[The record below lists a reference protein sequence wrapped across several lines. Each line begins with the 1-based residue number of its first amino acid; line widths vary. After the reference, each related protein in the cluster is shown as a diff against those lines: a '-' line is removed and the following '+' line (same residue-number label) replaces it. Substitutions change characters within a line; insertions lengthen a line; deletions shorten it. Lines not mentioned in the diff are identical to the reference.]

1 MGKSPCRKH
10 LVRRGLRKG
19 FRWEKM
25 LFIKTTKSCLIKGLI
40 TLSYNV
46 YTFWMDTVF
55 FFLFFLFF
63 CFFFVFFCFCLFLFS
78 FLFLFF
84 FFFVFPFLLPCY
96 KGNHQ
101 PPSSFSAIH
110 VRYTCIMTV
119 INILFLKPTTPEGC
133 DGPIKVQQMPGPK
146 QNFDRKTGEAKSEPG
161 QARTNRKQT
170 SQNSQK

>member
-1 MGKSPCRKH
+1 MYI
-10 LVRRGLRKG
+10 
-19 FRWEKM
+19 
-25 LFIKTTKSCLIKGLI
+25 LFGW
-40 TLSYNV
+40 TLS
-46 YTFWMDTVF
+46 FFCLSFFF
-55 FFLFFLFF
+55 FFLFFVFVSIFFFFLLLFLFF
-63 CFFFVFFCFCLFLFS
+63 CFCYLFCFLS
-78 FLFLFF
+78 FF

-110 VRYTCIMTV
+110 VRYRPTCIMTV

>member
-1 MGKSPCRKH
+1 MYI
-10 LVRRGLRKG
+10 
-19 FRWEKM
+19 
-25 LFIKTTKSCLIKGLI
+25 LFWW
-40 TLSYNV
+40 TLS
-46 YTFWMDTVF
+46 FFCLSF
-55 FFLFFLFF
+55 FFFFFVCLFVFCFCFYFLLLFCFFLFF
-63 CFFFVFFCFCLFLFS
+63 CFLSCFLFVF
-78 FLFLFF
+78 FLFF
-84 FFFVFPFLLPCY
+84 FSPFLLPCY

>member
-1 MGKSPCRKH
+1 
-10 LVRRGLRKG
+10 
-19 FRWEKM
+19 
-25 LFIKTTKSCLIKGLI
+25 
-40 TLSYNV
+40 
-46 YTFWMDTVF
+46 MDGH
-55 FFLFFLFF
+55 
-63 CFFFVFFCFCLFLFS
+63 CLFSVFLSFFFS
-78 FLFLFF
+78 FLFFVFCFCFYFLLFIVFVFVFCFCFLFCFVFF
-84 FFFVFPFLLPCY
+84 FFPFLLPCY

-110 VRYTCIMTV
+110 VRYTCKMTV

>member
-1 MGKSPCRKH
+1 MYI
-10 LVRRGLRKG
+10 
-19 FRWEKM
+19 
-25 LFIKTTKSCLIKGLI
+25 LFGW
-40 TLSYNV
+40 TLS
-46 YTFWMDTVF
+46 FF
-55 FFLFFLFF
+55 CLSFFL
-63 CFFFVFFCFCLFLFS
+63 

-84 FFFVFPFLLPCY
+84 FFVVFCFVFCFCFCYLFSCLLFSFLFFHFYCPVTCFSMGGLPCY

>member
-1 MGKSPCRKH
+1 MRKNA
-10 LVRRGLRKG
+10 
-19 FRWEKM
+19 FY
-25 LFIKTTKSCLIKGLI
+25 KTTKSCLIKGLI

-55 FFLFFLFF
+55 FLSVFFFFFFFFFLFF
-63 CFFFVFFCFCLFLFS
+63 IFCFLFLFFFLFLFS
-78 FLFLFF
+78 FFF
-84 FFFVFPFLLPCY
+84 FCFFFVFPFLLPCY

-110 VRYTCIMTV
+110 VRYTCKMTV

>member
-1 MGKSPCRKH
+1 M
-10 LVRRGLRKG
+10 
-19 FRWEKM
+19 FI
-25 LFIKTTKSCLIKGLI
+25 LFEW
-40 TLSYNV
+40 TLS
-46 YTFWMDTVF
+46 F
-55 FFLFFLFF
+55 FFLSFFLFAFCFCFYFLLFLFLFLFFVFVFF
-63 CFFFVFFCFCLFLFS
+63 CFFFFLFV
-78 FLFLFF
+78 
-84 FFFVFPFLLPCY
+84 VFPFLLPFY

-101 PPSSFSAIH
+101 PPYSFSAIH

>member
-1 MGKSPCRKH
+1 MRKNA
-10 LVRRGLRKG
+10 
-19 FRWEKM
+19 FY
-25 LFIKTTKSCLIKGLI
+25 KTTKSCLIKGLI

-55 FFLFFLFF
+55 FLSFFF
-63 CFFFVFFCFCLFLFS
+63 FFFVCLFLFLFSSFFCFCFCFLFLFS
-78 FLFLFF
+78 FLFFFFF

>member
-1 MGKSPCRKH
+1 MYI
-10 LVRRGLRKG
+10 
-19 FRWEKM
+19 
-25 LFIKTTKSCLIKGLI
+25 LFGW
-40 TLSYNV
+40 TLS
-46 YTFWMDTVF
+46 F
-55 FFLFFLFF
+55 
-63 CFFFVFFCFCLFLFS
+63 FCLFLFFFVFVFVFCLLFS
-78 FLFLFF
+78 SFVFVFVFCFCFLFCFLFVLF
-84 FFFVFPFLLPCY
+84 CFVFFVFPFLLPCY

>member
-1 MGKSPCRKH
+1 MYI
-10 LVRRGLRKG
+10 
-19 FRWEKM
+19 
-25 LFIKTTKSCLIKGLI
+25 LFGW
-40 TLSYNV
+40 TLSFFCLSFFFFFV
-46 YTFWMDTVF
+46 CFLF
-55 FFLFFLFF
+55 LFLFSSFFLFLFF
-63 CFFFVFFCFCLFLFS
+63 VFVFFFVFFFCFFVFV
-78 FLFLFF
+78 
-84 FFFVFPFLLPCY
+84 FVFPFLLPCY

-110 VRYTCIMTV
+110 VRYTCKMTV

>member
-1 MGKSPCRKH
+1 MYI
-10 LVRRGLRKG
+10 
-19 FRWEKM
+19 
-25 LFIKTTKSCLIKGLI
+25 LFGW
-40 TLSYNV
+40 TLS
-46 YTFWMDTVF
+46 FFCLSF
-55 FFLFFLFF
+55 FFFFFFVCFVVLFLFLFSSFFCFCFCFLFSFCFLFF
-63 CFFFVFFCFCLFLFS
+63 CFC
-78 FLFLFF
+78 
-84 FFFVFPFLLPCY
+84 FVFPFLLPCY

>member
-1 MGKSPCRKH
+1 
-10 LVRRGLRKG
+10 
-19 FRWEKM
+19 
-25 LFIKTTKSCLIKGLI
+25 
-40 TLSYNV
+40 
-46 YTFWMDTVF
+46 MDTVF
-55 FFLFFLFF
+55 FL
-63 CFFFVFFCFCLFLFS
+63 S
-78 FLFLFF
+78 FFLFF
-84 FFFVFPFLLPCY
+84 FFCFLFFVFVFIYLFFLVFVFCFCFLFCLFFFPFSLPCY

-101 PPSSFSAIH
+101 PPSSFSVIH

-146 QNFDRKTGEAKSEPG
+146 QNFDRKTEAKSEPG

>member
-1 MGKSPCRKH
+1 MR
-10 LVRRGLRKG
+10 L
-19 FRWEKM
+19 
-25 LFIKTTKSCLIKGLI
+25 T
-40 TLSYNV
+40 
-46 YTFWMDTVF
+46 
-55 FFLFFLFF
+55 
-63 CFFFVFFCFCLFLFS
+63 FFCFCFCFTHSTTLFVFFLDGHFFFFSCSSSFFFLFLFS
-78 FLFLFF
+78 FLFSFSFF
-84 FFFVFPFLLPCY
+84 FPFLLPCY

>member
-1 MGKSPCRKH
+1 MYI
-10 LVRRGLRKG
+10 
-19 FRWEKM
+19 
-25 LFIKTTKSCLIKGLI
+25 LFGW
-40 TLSYNV
+40 TLS
-46 YTFWMDTVF
+46 FFCLSFFFFF
-55 FFLFFLFF
+55 FFLFFFVFIFFFFF
-63 CFFFVFFCFCLFLFS
+63 CFLFLFS
-78 FLFLFF
+78 FLFSFLFVCF
-84 FFFVFPFLLPCY
+84 FFPFLLPCY

-119 INILFLKPTTPEGC
+119 INILVLKPTTPEGC

-146 QNFDRKTGEAKSEPG
+146 QNFDRKTGEAKCEPG